1 MWRRGVERTV
11 ADLLGEQVAVAGR
24 SVEAVRGLVDEL
36 PEPAEETVAAL
47 AKLEE
52 EGDQLARELIG
63 RAAVLRRP
71 GPTLAGG
78 GAQLLA
84 QALDDITDA
93 VVEFGIRLAAYRV
106 EAPLEQALAYLD
118 LLAEAVAALGEA
130 VRQVRRGRAPEEA
143 VSTVEDREHAGDR
156 LEREALSSLY
166 AEGIDPLLALRWTDL
181 LGHLEQALD
190 RCRRAAVLL
199 SGLGAAR

>member
-78 GAQLLA
+78 EAQLLA

-190 RCRRAAVLL
+190 RCRRAGVLL
-199 SGLGAAR
+199 SGLGGAR